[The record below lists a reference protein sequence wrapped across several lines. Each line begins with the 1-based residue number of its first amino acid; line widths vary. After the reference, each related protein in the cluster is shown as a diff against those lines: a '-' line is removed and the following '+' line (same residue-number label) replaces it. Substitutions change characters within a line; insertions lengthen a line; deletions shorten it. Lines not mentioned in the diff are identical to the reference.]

1 VPIEIHPTVFRGII
15 QNACTLRVPMASVSA
30 YQNANV
36 WKDFNIVVANVG
48 IETVETVTVN
58 IYPNPTNGELKIES
72 GELRIE
78 DIVIYDVFG
87 KMQKIEKSKNAI
99 DISHLSTGIYFV
111 KIRTE
116 AGEVVKKVLKE

>member
-1 VPIEIHPTVFRGII
+1 
-15 QNACTLRVPMASVSA
+15 MASVSA